1 VDKNTALAKSFNLV
15 LRFNLIVSGAQERLS
30 YTERSAG
37 NTAGLFSF
45 SNSTTKYH
53 HYMSLRYAI
62 AASGIAIVLI
72 YAIGSGLWVNTGDN
86 WYANINKPSWQPPG
100 FVFGII
106 WPYNFIVLGIA
117 SVVIGQRASTSTSLT
132 YMLFFALSVAA
143 ALTWAY
149 LFYRPHNLTG
159 AAIALTLT
167 ALLTIPM
174 TYILFTISIPMAIAV
189 MPYQVWVAIAATLN
203 WSINKLN

>member
-1 VDKNTALAKSFNLV
+1 MTFRTL
-15 LRFNLIVSGAQERLS
+15 
-30 YTERSAG
+30 
-37 NTAGLFSF
+37 
-45 SNSTTKYH
+45 
-53 HYMSLRYAI
+53 I

-100 FVFGII
+100 FIFGII

-117 SVVIGQRASTSTSLT
+117 ATVIGQRASKPAAFT
-132 YMLFFALSVAA
+132 YIAFFALSVAA
-143 ALTWAY
+143 ALTWAW

-159 AAIALTLT
+159 AAIALTAT
-167 ALLTIPM
+167 AVLTIPM

-189 MPYQVWVAIAATLN
+189 LPYQLWVAIAATLN
-203 WSINKLN
+203 WSIRGLN

>member
-1 VDKNTALAKSFNLV
+1 MSF
-15 LRFNLIVSGAQERLS
+15 R
-30 YTERSAG
+30 T
-37 NTAGLFSF
+37 
-45 SNSTTKYH
+45 
-53 HYMSLRYAI
+53 AI
-62 AASGIAIVLI
+62 AAGGIALVLA

-86 WYANINKPSWQPPG
+86 WYANLNKPSWQPPD

-117 SVVIGQRASTSTSLT
+117 ATVIGQRASKPAALT
-132 YMLFFALSVAA
+132 YIAFFALSVIA

-149 LFYRPHNLTG
+149 LFYNPHNLTG
-159 AAIALTLT
+159 ASIALTST

-189 MPYQVWVAIAATLN
+189 MPYQVWVAIAAALS
-203 WSINKLN
+203 WSIRGLN

>member
-1 VDKNTALAKSFNLV
+1 MTFRTL
-15 LRFNLIVSGAQERLS
+15 
-30 YTERSAG
+30 
-37 NTAGLFSF
+37 
-45 SNSTTKYH
+45 
-53 HYMSLRYAI
+53 I

-72 YAIGSGLWVNTGDN
+72 YAIGSGLWVNTGDG

-100 FVFGII
+100 FIFGII

-117 SVVIGQRASTSTSLT
+117 ATIIGQRASKPAAFT
-132 YMLFFALSVAA
+132 YIAFFALSVAA

-159 AAIALTLT
+159 AALALTAT

-203 WSINKLN
+203 WSIKGLN

>member
-1 VDKNTALAKSFNLV
+1 MSF
-15 LRFNLIVSGAQERLS
+15 R
-30 YTERSAG
+30 T
-37 NTAGLFSF
+37 
-45 SNSTTKYH
+45 
-53 HYMSLRYAI
+53 AI
-62 AASGIAIVLI
+62 AATGIALVLA

-86 WYANINKPSWQPPG
+86 WYANLNKPSWQPPD

-117 SVVIGQRASTSTSLT
+117 ATVIGQRASKPAAIT
-132 YMLFFALSVAA
+132 YIAFFALSVIA

-149 LFYRPHNLTG
+149 LFYNPHNLTG
-159 AAIALTLT
+159 ASIALTST

-189 MPYQVWVAIAATLN
+189 MPYQVWVAIAAGLSWGIGGLN
-203 WSINKLN
+203 

>member
-1 VDKNTALAKSFNLV
+1 MTFRTL
-15 LRFNLIVSGAQERLS
+15 
-30 YTERSAG
+30 
-37 NTAGLFSF
+37 
-45 SNSTTKYH
+45 
-53 HYMSLRYAI
+53 I
-62 AASGIAIVLI
+62 AASGIVIVLI

-100 FVFGII
+100 FIFGII

-117 SVVIGQRASTSTSLT
+117 ATIIGQRASKPAAFT
-132 YMLFFALSVAA
+132 YIAFFALSVAA
-143 ALTWAY
+143 ALTWAW

-159 AAIALTLT
+159 AALALTAT

-203 WSINKLN
+203 WSIRGLN

>member
-1 VDKNTALAKSFNLV
+1 MTFRTLTAV
-15 LRFNLIVSGAQERLS
+15 
-30 YTERSAG
+30 
-37 NTAGLFSF
+37 
-45 SNSTTKYH
+45 
-53 HYMSLRYAI
+53 
-62 AASGIAIVLI
+62 SGIAIVLI
-72 YAIGSGLWVNTGDN
+72 YVIGSGLWVNTGDS

-100 FVFGII
+100 AVFGII

-117 SVVIGQRASTSTSLT
+117 ATIIGQRASKPAAFT
-132 YMLFFALSVAA
+132 YIAFFALSVTA
-143 ALTWAY
+143 ALTWAW

-203 WSINKLN
+203 WSIRGLN

>member
-1 VDKNTALAKSFNLV
+1 MTFRTL
-15 LRFNLIVSGAQERLS
+15 
-30 YTERSAG
+30 T
-37 NTAGLFSF
+37 
-45 SNSTTKYH
+45 
-53 HYMSLRYAI
+53 

-72 YAIGSGLWVNTGDN
+72 YMIGSGLWVNTGDN

-100 FVFGII
+100 FIFGII

-117 SVVIGQRASTSTSLT
+117 ATVIGQRASKPAALT
-132 YMLFFALSVAA
+132 YIAFFALSVIA

-149 LFYRPHNLTG
+149 LFYNPHNLTG
-159 AAIALTLT
+159 ASIALTST

-189 MPYQVWVAIAATLN
+189 MPYQIWVAIAAALN
-203 WSINKLN
+203 WSIRGLN

>member
-1 VDKNTALAKSFNLV
+1 
-15 LRFNLIVSGAQERLS
+15 
-30 YTERSAG
+30 
-37 NTAGLFSF
+37 
-45 SNSTTKYH
+45 
-53 HYMSLRYAI
+53 MSLRYAI

-72 YAIGSGLWVNTGDN
+72 YAIGSGLWVNTGDS

-117 SVVIGQRASTSTSLT
+117 SVIIGQRATTSTSLT
-132 YMLFFALSVAA
+132 YILFFALSVAA

-174 TYILFTISIPMAIAV
+174 TYILFTISTPMAIAV
-189 MPYQVWVAIAATLN
+189 MPYQVWVAIAAALS
-203 WSINKLN
+203 WSIRSLN

>member
-1 VDKNTALAKSFNLV
+1 MSF
-15 LRFNLIVSGAQERLS
+15 R
-30 YTERSAG
+30 T
-37 NTAGLFSF
+37 
-45 SNSTTKYH
+45 
-53 HYMSLRYAI
+53 AI
-62 AASGIAIVLI
+62 AASGIAMVLA

-86 WYANINKPSWQPPG
+86 WYANLNKPSWQPPD

-117 SVVIGQRASTSTSLT
+117 ATVIGQRASKPAAFT
-132 YMLFFALSVAA
+132 YIAFFALSVVA

-149 LFYRPHNLTG
+149 LFYNPHNLTG
-159 AAIALTLT
+159 ASIALTST

-189 MPYQVWVAIAATLN
+189 MPYQGWVAIAAALS
-203 WSINKLN
+203 WSIRGLN

>member
-1 VDKNTALAKSFNLV
+1 
-15 LRFNLIVSGAQERLS
+15 
-30 YTERSAG
+30 
-37 NTAGLFSF
+37 
-45 SNSTTKYH
+45 
-53 HYMSLRYAI
+53 MSLRYAI

-72 YAIGSGLWVNTGDN
+72 YMIGSGLWVNTGDS
-86 WYANINKPSWQPPG
+86 WYANINKPTWQPPG

-117 SVVIGQRASTSTSLT
+117 AVIIAQRASTTTSLT
-132 YMLFFALSVAA
+132 YILFFALSVAA

-189 MPYQVWVAIAATLN
+189 MPYQVWVAIAAALN
-203 WSINKLN
+203 WSIRSLN

>member
-1 VDKNTALAKSFNLV
+1 
-15 LRFNLIVSGAQERLS
+15 
-30 YTERSAG
+30 
-37 NTAGLFSF
+37 
-45 SNSTTKYH
+45 
-53 HYMSLRYAI
+53 MSLRYAI

-72 YAIGSGLWVNTGDN
+72 YAIGSGLWVNTGDS

-117 SVVIGQRASTSTSLT
+117 SVVIAQRATTSTSLT
-132 YMLFFALSVAA
+132 YILFFALSVAA

-159 AAIALTLT
+159 AAVALTLT

-189 MPYQVWVAIAATLN
+189 MPYQVWVAIAAALN
-203 WSINKLN
+203 WSIRSLN

>member
-1 VDKNTALAKSFNLV
+1 MSF
-15 LRFNLIVSGAQERLS
+15 R
-30 YTERSAG
+30 T
-37 NTAGLFSF
+37 
-45 SNSTTKYH
+45 
-53 HYMSLRYAI
+53 AI
-62 AASGIAIVLI
+62 AASGIAIVLA

-86 WYANINKPSWQPPG
+86 WYANLNKPSWQPPD

-117 SVVIGQRASTSTSLT
+117 ATVIGQRASKPAAFT
-132 YMLFFALSVAA
+132 YMAFFALSVIA

-149 LFYRPHNLTG
+149 LFYNPHNLTG
-159 AAIALTLT
+159 ASIALTST

-189 MPYQVWVAIAATLN
+189 LPYQVWVAIAAALSWGIRGLN
-203 WSINKLN
+203 

>member
-1 VDKNTALAKSFNLV
+1 MTFRTL
-15 LRFNLIVSGAQERLS
+15 
-30 YTERSAG
+30 
-37 NTAGLFSF
+37 
-45 SNSTTKYH
+45 
-53 HYMSLRYAI
+53 I

-72 YAIGSGLWVNTGDN
+72 YVIGSGLWVNTGDS

-100 FVFGII
+100 FIFGII

-117 SVVIGQRASTSTSLT
+117 ATIIGQRASKPAALT
-132 YMLFFALSVAA
+132 YIAFFALSVAA
-143 ALTWAY
+143 ALTWAW

-159 AAIALTLT
+159 AALALTAT

-203 WSINKLN
+203 WSIRRLN